1 MRPRS
6 HRVVKSLGPGSTWSW
21 QFLKPDPVPV
31 PDPDPEPRERARGTA
46 YGRRSNTA
54 KQRALG
60 TRIVHTGFMQWT
72 QVLGLATCLTALAC
86 AAPATPSLDDQAPE
100 RHEEHRH
107 EQAATPQPSAA
118 APTATP
124 AALTR
129 IGDTGG
135 VCMLSNRFLGEH
147 ADVPIQVEG
156 KTYRGCCANCAARL
170 GSRAEARTADDPV
183 TGNPIDKA
191 TAVLARDANKRVY
204 YFESEATLARFAAR

>member
-1 MRPRS
+1 
-6 HRVVKSLGPGSTWSW
+6 
-21 QFLKPDPVPV
+21 
-31 PDPDPEPRERARGTA
+31 
-46 YGRRSNTA
+46 
-54 KQRALG
+54 
-60 TRIVHTGFMQWT
+60 MQWT
-72 QVLGLATCLTALAC
+72 EALGFATCLTALAC
-86 AAPATPSLDDQAPE
+86 AAPATPSRDDQAAPK
-100 RHEEHRH
+100 RHEEHLH

-118 APTATP
+118 AATQDAPATTP

-170 GSRAEARTADDPV
+170 GSHAEARTANDPV
-183 TGNPIDKA
+183 TGHPVDKA
-191 TAVLARDANKRVY
+191 TALLARDANNRVY